1 VLILYPPPPPPPPS
15 STCLHALTHPAH
27 PPSALYTDILAQEE
41 VKAATS
47 ELERLVQEG
56 VFEAQDCGLLHGQM
70 PPEEK
75 DAVLRRFK
83 CGDIQVLVR

>member
-1 VLILYPPPPPPPPS
+1 MY
-15 STCLHALTHPAH
+15 AH
-27 PPSALYTDILAQEE
+27 IREEMARGHGIYIVCPFVETSDKMEE